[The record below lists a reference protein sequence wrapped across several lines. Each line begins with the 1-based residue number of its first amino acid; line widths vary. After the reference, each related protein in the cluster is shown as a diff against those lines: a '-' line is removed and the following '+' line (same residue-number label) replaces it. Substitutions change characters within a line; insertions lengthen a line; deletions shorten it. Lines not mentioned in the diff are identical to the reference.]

1 MAAKPSG
8 IIGVIQT
15 FLDAHLEN
23 SSGRDFMFRNKFE
36 LSRKYESIFA
46 KLEVSESEKIFEI
59 TGCRKPCQY
68 KKYIFLGDPYPSAFK
83 SDDHIFS
90 LWVVSDK
97 TRVETEELIYPSSSL
112 VADM

>member
-8 IIGVIQT
+8 MIGVMKT
-15 FLDAHLEN
+15 FLNANLEN
-23 SSGRDFMFRNKFE
+23 NSGRDFMFRNKFD
-36 LSRKYESIFA
+36 LPRKYESIFA

-97 TRVETEELIYPSSSL
+97 TRVEAEELIYPSSSL

>member
-8 IIGVIQT
+8 MIGVMKT
-15 FLDAHLEN
+15 FLNANLEN
-23 SSGRDFMFRNKFE
+23 NSGRNFMFRNKFD
-36 LSRKYESIFA
+36 LPRKYESIFA

>member
-8 IIGVIQT
+8 MIGVMKT
-15 FLDAHLEN
+15 FLNANLEN
-23 SSGRDFMFRNKFE
+23 NSGRNFIFRNKFD

-83 SDDHIFS
+83 SADHIFS

-112 VADM
+112 VANM

>member
-8 IIGVIQT
+8 IIGVIKT
-15 FLDAHLEN
+15 SLDANLEN
-23 SSGRDFMFRNKFE
+23 SSGRDFMFRNKFNI
-36 LSRKYESIFA
+36 SRKYESIFA

-68 KKYIFLGDPYPSAFK
+68 KKYIFLGDPYPSAFN

>member
-1 MAAKPSG
+1 M
-8 IIGVIQT
+8 IGVMKT
-15 FLDAHLEN
+15 FLNANLEN
-23 SSGRDFMFRNKFE
+23 NSGRNFMIRNKFD
-36 LSRKYESIFA
+36 LPRKYESIFA

-83 SDDHIFS
+83 SADHIFS

-112 VADM
+112 VADL

>member
-8 IIGVIQT
+8 MIGVMKT
-15 FLDAHLEN
+15 FLNANLEN
-23 SSGRDFMFRNKFE
+23 NSGRNFIFRNKFD